1 MVAGQ
6 AESLEMKHTQL
17 YIDGMW
23 VDGENGDTLEV
34 TNPATEEGIARVAY
48 GTATD
53 ARRALEAAQ
62 RALPVWQKTNVYERA
77 AKLKKIAELMRDN
90 VDYLATALTMEQ
102 GKPLAEA
109 RGETMASAAT
119 FEWFA
124 EEAKR
129 AYGRTI
135 PASAN
140 NKRLFTV
147 RHPVGVCAAVSPWNF
162 PLVLQARKLAPALAV
177 GCTTVSRPASQT
189 PLSLIR
195 QFELMEQADLPDGA
209 INLLMGPPAEL
220 MNEFMGN
227 RICRKISFTGSTEVG
242 KELVRNSAGQ
252 MKRLSLEL
260 GGHAPVIVFPDV
272 DVESVARASVI
283 GKFRNNGQVC
293 ICPTRFYAHRDI
305 EQDYLEACVEETKKL
320 VLGNGLDPDVN
331 IGPMFEDRAMDKAD
345 TIVKDATS
353 KGAQCVTGGGRS
365 DRFERG
371 YFYEPTVL
379 TNITSDMSIMTDE
392 PFAPVMPI
400 MDYSDIHEVIAK
412 ANDTVFGLA
421 AYVLTNDLSA
431 AFKMAEG
438 LEFGTIGINDTVPAT
453 PQSPFGGL
461 KESGIGRENAI
472 EGMDVYLETKAISI
486 AINE

>member
-1 MVAGQ
+1 
-6 AESLEMKHTQL
+6 MKTTQL
-17 YIDGMW
+17 FINGQW
-23 VDGENGDTLEV
+23 VDGENGDRLDV
-34 TNPATEEGIARVAY
+34 INPATEETLATVCY
-48 GTATD
+48 GTAGD

-62 RALPVWQKTNVYERA
+62 SALPVWKKVNVYERA
-77 AKLKKIAELMRDN
+77 TKLHKLADLIRDN

-102 GKPLAEA
+102 GKPLAESKA
-109 RGETMASAAT
+109 ETMGSAAT
-119 FEWFA
+119 FDWFA

-135 PASAN
+135 PASADH
-140 NKRLFTV
+140 KRLFTV
-147 RHPVGVCAAVSPWNF
+147 RHPVGVCASVSPWNF
-162 PLVLQARKLAPALAV
+162 PLMLQARKMAPALAV

-195 QFELMEQADLPDGA
+195 LFELAEQIDFPPGA
-209 INLLMGPPAEL
+209 INLVMGPPAE
-220 MNEFMGN
+220 MMDEFMNN

-272 DVESVARASVI
+272 DIETVAKASVI

-293 ICPTRFYAHRDI
+293 ICPTRFYAHETI
-305 EQDYLEACVEETKKL
+305 EKDYLEACVEETKKL
-320 VLGNGLDPDVN
+320 KLGNGLDPEVN
-331 IGPMFEDRAMDKAD
+331 IGPMFEQRGLDKTD
-345 TIVKDATS
+345 TIVQDAKS
-353 KGAQCVTGGGRS
+353 KGANCIIGGERAS
-365 DRFERG
+365 RFERG

-379 TNITSDMSIMTDE
+379 TNIRCDMSIMTEE
-392 PFAPVMPI
+392 PFAPIMPI
-400 MDYSDIHEVIAK
+400 MDFDTVDEAIEK

-421 AYVLTNDLSA
+421 AYVLTNDLTT

-461 KESGIGRENAI
+461 KESGIGRENGI
-472 EGMDVYLETKAISI
+472 EGMECYLETKAVSM
-486 AINE
+486 ALKV